1 MRFKKY
7 YKDIL
12 SLVSAILLL
21 GTTILINKYDVKQ
34 LYREFAGLR
43 LKVDAQEKVIEG
55 LEDRVNVLVVQN
67 QRLLFD
73 LDKHNETRGSENALL
88 LGRLKDL
95 EYKVEVLSMKS
106 TITNNGKVFNDRF
119 EFVDKQENRIGWY
132 ENNGQVL
139 VAWKDDY
146 LTTKKVN
153 VNTIGEINLVP
164 KIKKLDKDE
173 FVSYIDESYLGG
185 ITIRGR
191 GEVQKIEP
199 PRNQFSFGPFIGV
212 AYNGVTGLT
221 EPIVGI
227 GVSYNLI
234 KVWDWRWFFSLFIF
248 INEEILH
255 YEH

>member
-1 MRFKKY
+1 MQFKKY

-12 SLVSAILLL
+12 SLVASLSLL
-21 GTTILINKYDVKQ
+21 GTVYFVNHYDIKQ

-43 LKVDAQEKVIEG
+43 LKVQSQEKQINI
-55 LEDRVNVLVVQN
+55 LEDRVDLLAKQN
-67 QRLLFD
+67 QDLLYE
-73 LDKHNETRGSENALL
+73 LREHNETRGSENSLL
-88 LGRLKDL
+88 LERLKDL

-106 TITNNGKVFNDRF
+106 TLSNGKVFNDRF
-119 EFVDKQENRIGWY
+119 EFSDKQVNRVGQY
-132 ENNGQVL
+132 ETKGQVL

-146 LTTKKVN
+146 LATKKVN
-153 VNTIGEINLVP
+153 VNTIGEINLSP
-164 KIKKLDKDE
+164 KIEKINKNE
-173 FVSYIDESYLGG
+173 FVSFIDETYIGG

-212 AYNGVTGLT
+212 AYNNATGLT

-234 KVWDWRWFFSLFIF
+234 KVWDWR
-248 INEEILH
+248 
-255 YEH
+255 

>member
-12 SLVSAILLL
+12 SLIAALSLL
-21 GTTILINKYDVKQ
+21 GSVYYINHNDIKQ
-34 LYREFAGLR
+34 LYRDYAILK
-43 LKVDAQEKVIEG
+43 LKVESQEKQIKT
-55 LEDRVNVLVVQN
+55 LSSRVDLLAKQN
-67 QRLLFD
+67 QDLLID
-73 LDKHNETRGSENALL
+73 LENHNKTRGNENAKLL
-88 LGRLKDL
+88 EKVKDL

-106 TITNNGKVFNDRF
+106 TITKNSQVFNDRF
-119 EFVDKQENRIGWY
+119 EFTDKQENRMGKY
-132 ENNGQVL
+132 ETKGQVL

-146 LTTKKVN
+146 LATKKVN
-153 VNTIGEINLVP
+153 VNTIGEINLKP

-185 ITIRGR
+185 ITIRGQ

-199 PRNQFSFGPFIGV
+199 PRNQFSFGPFIGI
-212 AYNGVTGLT
+212 AYNNATGLT

-234 KVWDWRWFFSLFIF
+234 KIWDWR
-248 INEEILH
+248 
-255 YEH
+255 

>member
-12 SLVSAILLL
+12 SLVASLSLL
-21 GTTILINKYDVKQ
+21 GTVYFVNHYDIKQ

-43 LKVDAQEKVIEG
+43 LKVQSQEKQINI
-55 LEDRVNVLVVQN
+55 LEDRVDLLAKQN
-67 QRLLFD
+67 QDLLYE
-73 LDKHNETRGSENALL
+73 LREHNETRGSENALL
-88 LGRLKDL
+88 LERLKDL

-106 TITNNGKVFNDRF
+106 TLSNGKVFNDRF
-119 EFVDKQENRIGWY
+119 EFSDKQVNRVGQY
-132 ENNGQVL
+132 ETKGQVL

-146 LTTKKVN
+146 LATKKVN
-153 VNTIGEINLVP
+153 VNTIGEINLSP
-164 KIKKLDKDE
+164 KIEKINKNE
-173 FVSYIDESYLGG
+173 FVSFIDETYIGG

-212 AYNGVTGLT
+212 AYNNATGLT

-234 KVWDWRWFFSLFIF
+234 KVWDWR
-248 INEEILH
+248 
-255 YEH
+255 

>member
-12 SLVSAILLL
+12 SLVGTLLLL

-34 LYREFAGLR
+34 LYREFATLS
-43 LKVDAQEKVIEG
+43 LKVNAQEKEIEG
-55 LEDRVNVLVVQN
+55 LEDKISTLIVQN
-67 QRLLFD
+67 QRLLND
-73 LDKHNETRGSENALL
+73 LDEHNETRGSENTLL
-88 LGRLKDL
+88 MQKIQDL
-95 EYKVEVLSMKS
+95 EYKFEVLSMKS

-119 EFVDKQENRIGWY
+119 EFVDKQENRIGRY
-132 ENNGQVL
+132 ETNGQVL

-146 LTTKKVN
+146 LATKKVN
-153 VNTIGEINLVP
+153 VNTIGEINVIP

-173 FVSYIDESYLGG
+173 FVSYIDETYLGG
-185 ITIRGR
+185 ITIRGQ
-191 GEVQKIEP
+191 GDVQKIEP

-234 KVWDWRWFFSLFIF
+234 KVWDWR
-248 INEEILH
+248 
-255 YEH
+255 

>member
-7 YKDIL
+7 YKDIF
-12 SLVSAILLL
+12 SLVSAVLLL

-34 LYREFAGLR
+34 LYREFATLR
-43 LKVDAQEKVIEG
+43 LKVDAQEKEIES

-67 QRLLFD
+67 QRLITD
-73 LDKHNETRGSENALL
+73 LEEHNETRGSENALL
-88 LGRLKDL
+88 MKKLQDL
-95 EYKVEVLSMKS
+95 EYKVEVLSMKNTLS
-106 TITNNGKVFNDRF
+106 GGKVFNDRF
-119 EFVDKQENRIGWY
+119 EFVDKQVNRVGQY
-132 ENNGQVL
+132 ETKGQVL

-146 LTTKKVN
+146 LATKKVN
-153 VNTIGEINLVP
+153 VNTIGEINVVP

-185 ITIRGR
+185 ITIRGQ

-199 PRNQFSFGPFIGV
+199 PRNQFSFGPFIGI
-212 AYNGVTGLT
+212 AYNGSTGLT

-234 KVWDWRWFFSLFIF
+234 KIWDWR
-248 INEEILH
+248 
-255 YEH
+255 

>member
-12 SLVSAILLL
+12 SLIASLSLL
-21 GTTILINKYDVKQ
+21 GTVYYINHNDIKQ
-34 LYREFAGLR
+34 LYRDYATLK
-43 LKVDAQEKVIEG
+43 LKVESQEKQIKT
-55 LEDRVNVLVVQN
+55 LSSRVDLLAKQN
-67 QRLLFD
+67 QDLLID
-73 LDKHNETRGSENALL
+73 LEEHNETRGSENALL
-88 LGRLKDL
+88 LKRLKDL
-95 EYKVEVLSMKS
+95 EYKVEVLSMKN
-106 TITNNGKVFNDRF
+106 TISGGKVFNDRF
-119 EFVDKQENRIGWY
+119 EFVDKQENRIGNY
-132 ENNGQVL
+132 ETKGQVL

-146 LTTKKVN
+146 LATKKVN
-153 VNTIGEINLVP
+153 VNTIGELNLVP

-173 FVSYIDESYLGG
+173 FVSYIDDTYIGG

-212 AYNGVTGLT
+212 AYNNATGLT

-234 KVWDWRWFFSLFIF
+234 KIWDWR
-248 INEEILH
+248 
-255 YEH
+255 

>member
-1 MRFKKY
+1 MQFKKY

-12 SLVSAILLL
+12 SLVASLSLL
-21 GTTILINKYDVKQ
+21 GTVYFVNHYDIKQ

-43 LKVDAQEKVIEG
+43 LKVQSQEKQINI
-55 LEDRVNVLVVQN
+55 LEDRVDLLAKQN
-67 QRLLFD
+67 QDLLYE
-73 LDKHNETRGSENALL
+73 LREHNETRGSENALL
-88 LGRLKDL
+88 LERLKDL

-106 TITNNGKVFNDRF
+106 TLSNGKVFNDRF
-119 EFVDKQENRIGWY
+119 EFSDKQVNRVGQY
-132 ENNGQVL
+132 ETKGQVL

-146 LTTKKVN
+146 LATKKVN
-153 VNTIGEINLVP
+153 VNTIGEINLSP
-164 KIKKLDKDE
+164 KIEKLNRNE
-173 FVSYIDESYLGG
+173 FVSYIDETYVGG

-212 AYNGVTGLT
+212 AYNNATGLT

-234 KVWDWRWFFSLFIF
+234 KVWDWR
-248 INEEILH
+248 
-255 YEH
+255 

>member
-1 MRFKKY
+1 MQFKKY

-12 SLVSAILLL
+12 SLVASLSLL
-21 GTTILINKYDVKQ
+21 GTVYFVNHYDIKQ

-43 LKVDAQEKVIEG
+43 LKVQSQEKQINI
-55 LEDRVNVLVVQN
+55 LEDRVDLLAKQN
-67 QRLLFD
+67 QDLLYE
-73 LDKHNETRGSENALL
+73 LREHNETRGSENALL
-88 LGRLKDL
+88 LERLKDL

-106 TITNNGKVFNDRF
+106 TLSNGKVFNDRF
-119 EFVDKQENRIGWY
+119 EFSDKQVNRVGQY
-132 ENNGQVL
+132 ETKGQVL

-146 LTTKKVN
+146 LATKKVN
-153 VNTIGEINLVP
+153 VNTIGEINLSP
-164 KIKKLDKDE
+164 KIEKINRNE
-173 FVSYIDESYLGG
+173 FVSFIDETYVGG

-212 AYNGVTGLT
+212 AYNNATGLT

-234 KVWDWRWFFSLFIF
+234 KVWDWR
-248 INEEILH
+248 
-255 YEH
+255 

>member
-1 MRFKKY
+1 MQFKKY

-12 SLVSAILLL
+12 SLVASLSLL
-21 GTTILINKYDVKQ
+21 GTVYFVNHYDIKQ

-43 LKVDAQEKVIEG
+43 LKVQSQEKQINI
-55 LEDRVNVLVVQN
+55 LEDRVDLLAKQN
-67 QRLLFD
+67 QDLLYE
-73 LDKHNETRGSENALL
+73 LREHNETRGSENALL
-88 LGRLKDL
+88 LERLKDL

-106 TITNNGKVFNDRF
+106 TLSNGKVFNDRF
-119 EFVDKQENRIGWY
+119 EFSDKQVNRIGQY
-132 ENNGQVL
+132 ETKGQVL

-146 LTTKKVN
+146 LATKKVN
-153 VNTIGEINLVP
+153 VNTIGEINLSP
-164 KIKKLDKDE
+164 KIEKINKDE
-173 FVSYIDESYLGG
+173 FVSYIDETYIGG

-212 AYNGVTGLT
+212 AYNNATGLT

-234 KVWDWRWFFSLFIF
+234 KVWDWR
-248 INEEILH
+248 
-255 YEH
+255 

>member
-7 YKDIL
+7 YKDIF
-12 SLVSAILLL
+12 SLVSAVLLL

-34 LYREFAGLR
+34 LYREFATLR
-43 LKVDAQEKVIEG
+43 LKVDDQEKEIKS
-55 LEDRVNVLVVQN
+55 LEDGVNVLVVQN
-67 QRLLFD
+67 QRLITD
-73 LDKHNETRGSENALL
+73 LEEHNETRGSENALL
-88 LGRLKDL
+88 MEKLQDL

-106 TITNNGKVFNDRF
+106 TLSNGKVFNDRF
-119 EFVDKQENRIGWY
+119 EFTDKQVNRVGQY
-132 ENNGQVL
+132 ETKGQVL

-146 LTTKKVN
+146 LATKKVN
-153 VNTIGEINLVP
+153 VNTIGEINLSP
-164 KIKKLDKDE
+164 KIQKLNKNE
-173 FVSYIDESYLGG
+173 FVSYIDETYVGG

-212 AYNGVTGLT
+212 AYNNATGLT

-234 KVWDWRWFFSLFIF
+234 KVWDWR
-248 INEEILH
+248 
-255 YEH
+255 

>member
-12 SLVSAILLL
+12 SLVASLSLL
-21 GTTILINKYDVKQ
+21 GTVYFVNHYDIKQ
-34 LYREFAGLR
+34 LYREFATLK
-43 LKVDAQEKVIEG
+43 LKVQSQEKVIEG

-67 QRLLFD
+67 QRLLND
-73 LDKHNETRGSENALL
+73 LEEHNKNRGNENALL
-88 LGRLKDL
+88 LERLQDL
-95 EYKVEVLSMKS
+95 EYKVEVLSMKNTLS
-106 TITNNGKVFNDRF
+106 GGKVFNDRF
-119 EFVDKQENRIGWY
+119 EFTDKQVNRVGQY
-132 ENNGQVL
+132 ETKGQVL

-153 VNTIGEINLVP
+153 VNTIGEINVVP

-185 ITIRGR
+185 ITIRGQ

-212 AYNGVTGLT
+212 A
-221 EPIVGI
+221 
-227 GVSYNLI
+227 
-234 KVWDWRWFFSLFIF
+234 
-248 INEEILH
+248 
-255 YEH
+255 

>member
-43 LKVDAQEKVIEG
+43 LKVDSQEKVINS

-67 QRLLFD
+67 QRLLLD
-73 LDKHNETRGSENALL
+73 LDRHNETRGSENALL
-88 LGRLKDL
+88 MQRIQDL
-95 EYKVEVLSMKS
+95 EYKFEVLSMKS

-119 EFVDKQENRIGWY
+119 EFVDKQENRIGKY
-132 ENNGQVL
+132 ETNGQVL

-153 VNTIGEINLVP
+153 VNTIGELNLVP
-164 KIKKLDKDE
+164 KIEKLDKDE
-173 FVSYIDESYLGG
+173 FVSYIDDTYIGG

-199 PRNQFSFGPFIGV
+199 PRNQLSVGPFIGV
-212 AYNGVTGLT
+212 AYNNTTGMT
-221 EPIVGI
+221 EPVIGI
-227 GVSYNLI
+227 GVTYNLLKI
-234 KVWDWRWFFSLFIF
+234 WDWR
-248 INEEILH
+248 
-255 YEH
+255 

>member
-12 SLVSAILLL
+12 SLIASLSLL
-21 GTTILINKYDVKQ
+21 GTVYYINHNDIKQ
-34 LYREFAGLR
+34 LYRDYATLK
-43 LKVDAQEKVIEG
+43 LKVESQEKQIKT
-55 LEDRVNVLVVQN
+55 LSSRVDLLAKQN
-67 QRLLFD
+67 QDLLID
-73 LDKHNETRGSENALL
+73 LKEHNETRGSENALL
-88 LGRLKDL
+88 LKRLKDL
-95 EYKVEVLSMKS
+95 EYKVEVLSMKNTLS
-106 TITNNGKVFNDRF
+106 NGKVFNDRF
-119 EFVDKQENRIGWY
+119 EFVDKQENRIGNY
-132 ENNGQVL
+132 ETKGQVL

-146 LTTKKVN
+146 LATKKVN
-153 VNTIGEINLVP
+153 VNTIGELNLVP

-173 FVSYIDESYLGG
+173 FVSYIDDTYIGG

-212 AYNGVTGLT
+212 AYNNATGLT

-234 KVWDWRWFFSLFIF
+234 KIWDWR
-248 INEEILH
+248 
-255 YEH
+255 